1 MLYHHLLCPLSAQSQ
16 PQALQH
22 PAAAARVQNGR
33 RPEGSKCSCTLWFCQ
48 QPSQELIQ
56 VTCGKWSS
64 CNAADRDVMPTL
76 VTSLSRW
83 RQDVLW
89 LGHPNTTSI
98 WSVQFFHYTI
108 NEEVELLEMLENTV
122 GTKNISLLIAIVY
135 NFLCGKTQIVWHL
148 GNHFTCLHQ
157 LQSLLKGSFANCSDI
172 KHYCVHVHTS
182 VRIYSKS

>member
-1 MLYHHLLCPLSAQSQ
+1 MMIYKGYSAEADFDETDKILVGRVIGIKTIIGFHGESAKELEANFHQSINHYLKVCQ
-16 PQALQH
+16 TL
-22 PAAAARVQNGR
+22 NKE
-33 RPEGSKCSCTLWFCQ
+33 PEK
-48 QPSQELIQ
+48 PI
-56 VTCGKWSS
+56 
-64 CNAADRDVMPTL
+64 
-76 VTSLSRW
+76 
-83 RQDVLW
+83 QDVLW

-122 GTKNISLLIAIVY
+122 GTKNISLLIAIVH